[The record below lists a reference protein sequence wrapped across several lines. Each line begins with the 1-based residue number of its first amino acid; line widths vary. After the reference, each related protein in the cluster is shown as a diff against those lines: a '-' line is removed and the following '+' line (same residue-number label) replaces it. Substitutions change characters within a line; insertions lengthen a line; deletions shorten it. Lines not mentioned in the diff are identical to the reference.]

1 MKDRSQDGSN
11 IKNTVGKT
19 SIIDNIIER
28 GRKAVNMINSNLY
41 GDDVLPKQTQVLTSY
56 RNPFASDKLDRGANI
71 DNTLDRINL
80 LEYSHES
87 KLTVKETETITDEES
102 SLDKIN
108 DFDLKNYDN
117 FILKIEDLVMID
129 ETILKN
135 RKDNPLYLECR
146 VPLLKNE
153 SHNAHNEILS
163 NPNNNL
169 FFDTFKIFNKIPAND
184 NVYKLNHISYH
195 KMNLTESNIS
205 TLMNSKIEL
214 FLHFINVKNNNED
227 IIIGKSEVEFN
238 KIIMSKDFFFNKTIE
253 IFNVKNEKKKS
264 EAVQDEKKNQP
275 KSKNV
280 K

>member
-1 MKDRSQDGSN
+1 MKDRSHDGTN
-11 IKNTVGKT
+11 NKNTVAKI

-41 GDDVLPKQTQVLTSY
+41 GDDNVHKQTQVITSY
-56 RNPFASDKLDRGANI
+56 RNPFSSDKVDRGGDI

-87 KLTVKETETITDEES
+87 KHTVKETETITDEES
-102 SLDKIN
+102 SIDKIN

-117 FILKIEDLVMID
+117 FILKIEDLIII
-129 ETILKN
+129 EEKLLKN
-135 RKDNPLYLECR
+135 KKDSPMFLECR

-153 SHNAHNEILS
+153 SYKTNNEILT
-163 NPNNNL
+163 NQYYNL
-169 FFDTFKIFNKIPAND
+169 FFDTFKIFNKLPVSD
-184 NVYKLNHISYH
+184 NIFKLNHVSYH

-205 TLMNSKIEL
+205 TLMSSKIEL
-214 FLHFINVKNNNED
+214 ILHFINVKNNNED
-227 IIIGKSEVEFN
+227 IVVGKSEVEFN

-253 IFNVKNEKKKS
+253 ILSFKNEKKKVES
-264 EAVQDEKKNQP
+264 AQEEKKNQP